1 MKCSPGA
8 RPHAKGLN
16 WIFSFEPQASGKIN
30 VSRTTELH
38 VGTCRAHLTTL
49 SPQPHHP
56 HTPYPPLDV
65 NKQRLRETV
74 CVTQQRCLVWQ
85 CVLSPDEILTLLL
98 KETLIFFQVFYSF
111 TCMMKS
117 CYPDFFFFQ
126 GKWGKL
132 GVCSR
137 HWNWGQN
144 NSAITSIWYEL
155 WWGLSEFLRDVISCL
170 AGMFSCPL
178 KADKPSPDD
187 LTNISVL
194 S

>member
-1 MKCSPGA
+1 MKCIPGA

-38 VGTCRAHLTTL
+38 MGTCRVHLTTF

-56 HTPYPPLDV
+56 HTPYLSLDV

-117 CYPDFFFFQ
+117 CYPDFFFFSRKVREA
-126 GKWGKL
+126 GGVLHTLKL
-132 GVCSR
+132 GAEQLSDNQHLIWALMGPLWIPQGCDFLSC
-137 HWNWGQN
+137 WNVQ
-144 NSAITSIWYEL
+144 
-155 WWGLSEFLRDVISCL
+155 LSTEGR
-170 AGMFSCPL
+170 
-178 KADKPSPDD
+178 
-187 LTNISVL
+187 
-194 S
+194 